1 MNQRELRYFLE
12 VARTKNFSKAASNLF
27 VTQPTIS
34 NQIKRLEDELG
45 VQLFTRSYHNV
56 SLTAYGKILISSA
69 EKILSTYSALLQ
81 QFDQMQR
88 VTAKAL
94 TKQELKIGLYIN
106 DEKNNIL
113 DKIELFKREFPN
125 INIIVDNTLGD
136 DLVSQLVNHQFD
148 IVIGAIVPHSKIEWH
163 FLFNDRFVVYISD
176 RFVAK
181 NQKAISK
188 SELVGKALVEPP
200 YRGLSFYKK
209 RRDKLLKWPK
219 TISVNSVDAGLSNL
233 KLSDSFMFLPADG
246 VQLTDPHIVKLP
258 LKDIEE
264 EKNRFPVGMAFLK
277 EASKPAI
284 SDFIAFQSILSAN

>member
-45 VQLFTRSYHNV
+45 VQLFTRSYHNI
-56 SLTAYGKILISSA
+56 SLTAYGELLLPSA
-69 EKILSTYSALLQ
+69 EKILNMYSNLLQ
-81 QFDQMQR
+81 RFDQMQR
-88 VTAKAL
+88 VTASSHA
-94 TKQELKIGLYIN
+94 QQHLKIGLYIS

-125 INIIVDNTLGD
+125 INITVDNTLGD
-136 DLVSQLVNHQFD
+136 DLVGQLVNHQLD
-148 IVIGAIVPHSKIEWH
+148 IVVGAIVPHSKIKWR
-163 FLFNDRFVVYISD
+163 FLFNDRFVVYIAD
-176 RFVAK
+176 RFINK
-181 NQKAISK
+181 KQKTISK
-188 SELVGKALVEPP
+188 DELAGKTLVEPP

-209 RRDKLLKWPK
+209 QRDKLLRWPK
-219 TISVNSVDAGLSNL
+219 TISVNSADAGLSNL

-258 LKDIEE
+258 LKDIAE